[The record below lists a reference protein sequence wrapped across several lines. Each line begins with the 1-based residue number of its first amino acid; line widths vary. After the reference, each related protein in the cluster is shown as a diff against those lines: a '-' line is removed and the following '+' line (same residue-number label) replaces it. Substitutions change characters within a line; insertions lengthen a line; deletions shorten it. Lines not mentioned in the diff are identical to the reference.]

1 MEIKIGAFPVQIL
14 TSTENQ
20 KCAPIAGEFQ
30 VQSQS
35 FRNMLGRIIPVYR
48 ALVNWNNVKPNN
60 WDKVKPYY
68 VV

>member
-1 MEIKIGAFPVQIL
+1 MEIKIGAFPVLI
-14 TSTENQ
+14 SIENQ

-30 VQSQS
+30 VQS
-35 FRNMLGRIIPVYR
+35 GRIIPVYR
-48 ALVNWNNVKPNN
+48 ALVNQNNVKPNN